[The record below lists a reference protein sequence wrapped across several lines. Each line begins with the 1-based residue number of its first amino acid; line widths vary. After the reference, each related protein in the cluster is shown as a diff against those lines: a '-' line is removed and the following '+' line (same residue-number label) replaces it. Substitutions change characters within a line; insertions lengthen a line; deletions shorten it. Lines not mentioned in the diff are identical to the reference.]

1 MACIDCGV
9 SFPGDEYAS
18 HNQCVTESEKYE
30 KGYGRGGG
38 KHSEKNGNGSVKSK
52 QKLSASEAWARV
64 VSDAASGAPFG
75 LQGPIERLKDSRN
88 AVPRQK
94 NKFINFVR
102 NSLNIHSD
110 ATIQVVVC
118 HYSHLSLVKTC
129 VG

>member
-9 SFPGDEYAS
+9 SFPGNEYAS
-18 HNQCVTESEKYE
+18 HNQCITESEKHD

-38 KHSEKNGNGSVKSK
+38 KHSGKNGSVKSNE
-52 QKLSASEAWARV
+52 KLSAAEAWARV
-64 VSDAASGAPFG
+64 VADAASGAPFG
-75 LQGPIERLKDSRN
+75 LQGTIEKLKDSRN

-102 NSLNIHSD
+102 NSLNIRSD

-118 HYSHLSLVKTC
+118 NYYLRLSLIKTC
-129 VG
+129 ID